1 MYYADDADL
10 TGRCAAREPLPRAVD
25 TAADDVAL
33 LAFTSGTTGRP
44 KATMHLHRDVLAIA
58 DTFGRHVVRI
68 APDDVVTGTPPI
80 AFTFGLG
87 GLVVFPLRAGAS
99 TVLVDRVTPAQLAD
113 AVAEH
118 GVTVLF
124 TAPTGLPGDHRC
136 RQGRPVGRPAPGG
149 FRR

>member
-1 MYYADDADL
+1 M
-10 TGRCAAREPLPRAVD
+10 
-25 TAADDVAL
+25 
-33 LAFTSGTTGRP
+33 
-44 KATMHLHRDVLAIA
+44 I
-58 DTFGRHVVRI
+58 
-68 APDDVVTGTPPI
+68 TGTPPI

-124 TAPTGLPGDHRC
+124 TAPTGYRAIIGAGKGDRLVGLRRAVSAGETLPASVWHAVHDATADPVFA
-136 RQGRPVGRPAPGG
+136 QAISVAGRRLTRES
-149 FRR
+149 FH